1 MLETK
6 IFRLI
11 LCQCTVIAFC
21 SFSSVADNPELQNL
35 IDPTIRVAK
44 TGDPIVRAITISPN
58 RAFCFISYQG
68 QNQMFVKNDKFDVYS
83 VLEITQDYVMLID
96 QNNKKLR
103 LTVY

>member
-11 LCQCTVIAFC
+11 LCQCIVVTFYSV
-21 SFSSVADNPELQNL
+21 SSVAENSELQNL

-44 TGDPIVRAITISPN
+44 TGDPIVKAITISPN

-83 VLEITQDYVMLID
+83 VLEITHSYVMLID
-96 QNNKKLR
+96 QNNKKLK